1 MTTKERTAEYRE
13 PKEPD
18 LEYVEKDLE
27 GELENRE
34 EHPNS
39 NYEAMNQHMV
49 KFSDE
54 LKGLNEKFALDF
66 DQRKNPADYEL
77 SERKEMLESVKD
89 AFNGTDWNS
98 ADERRAAADDI
109 SETMFQPM
117 YRRVEL
123 AEAASQYKL
132 SDEFIEEIKKNQVE
146 EMRAIRLD
154 GGQEAMMFTVA
165 DIETAERL
173 AAQSG
178 GAFRVANT
186 REMNQYRDQ
195 FADALYESD
204 KDPGA
209 MERMEQALEGAIDHY
224 GGKLPQD
231 RRDGEGAEYRTE
243 TKEGQTEHEAEE
255 KTQEE
260 MEETEADRALFW
272 GMESLEEEVLEH
284 QVREIVHEKLSHLA
298 EYADELRTRGSGDA
312 AAAAEIHKAAYQMYH
327 RDLMEAVE
335 KGDEEEF
342 LKVAGRAKSE
352 SLELVES
359 LRENSGFIDNW
370 DYRQPGLPESFS
382 SVQEVKDYINEVDR
396 LSREYENDMND
407 QAYNMVTEFLRQMDE
422 RLEAIE
428 STAGTSPDAEGT
440 EESFRELR
448 QMAGG
453 MDHLMRTEDPVYWEL
468 HGLEEKERLNRLEDM
483 TDLYI
488 ERAIESTEDER
499 KEDVRLVLGLVRERM
514 AQQMEREGNYEERLV
529 EERGEHPANAF
540 RMTHNGILEEM
551 KSIEG
556 YADTI
561 AEGTSDL
568 TAREGIRAKPLL
580 EEFTPSGNEE
590 EYDAEV
596 DRYLYEAAKIAPNYD
611 QLDAHLRE
619 NNDIIG
625 SEENLQLMEHMSR
638 RFRKI
643 MDEMLSSE
651 GRPESFEERAQEA
664 AQLSRIMVGM
674 VKYHEE
680 EE

>member
-13 PKEPD
+13 PKEKD
-18 LEYVEKDLE
+18 LEYLEKDLE

-34 EHPNS
+34 GHPNS

-77 SERKEMLESVKD
+77 SERKDMLESVKD
-89 AFNGTDWNS
+89 AFNGADWNS

-132 SDEFIEEIKKNQVE
+132 SDKFIEEIKKSQVE
-146 EMRAIRLD
+146 EMRAIHLE

-178 GAFRVANT
+178 GTFRVANT

-209 MERMEQALEGAIDHY
+209 MERMEKALEGAIDYY

-231 RRDGEGAEYRTE
+231 RRDGEGVEYRAE
-243 TKEGQTEHEAEE
+243 AEEGQAEHEAYE

-260 MEETEADRALFW
+260 LEETEADRALFW
-272 GMESLEEEVLEH
+272 GMESLEEEALEH
-284 QVREIVHEKLSHLA
+284 QVREIVHEKLGHLA
-298 EYADELRTRGSGDA
+298 EYADELRAKNSSDA
-312 AAAAEIHKAAYQMYH
+312 AAAAEIHKAAYQMH
-327 RDLMEAVE
+327 HKDLMEAVE

-342 LKVAGRAKSE
+342 LKVAGRAWKE

-359 LRENSGFIDNW
+359 LQENSGFIDNR

-382 SVQEVKDYINEVDR
+382 SVQEVRDYINEVDR
-396 LSREYENDMND
+396 LSREYEGDMND

-428 STAGTSPDAEGT
+428 STAGEHPDAEGT

-468 HGLEEKERLNRLEDM
+468 HGLEKEEKLNRLEDM

-514 AQQMEREGNYEERLV
+514 AHRMERDGNYEGDLV
-529 EERGEHPANAF
+529 EQGEHPANAF
-540 RMTHNGILEEM
+540 RRSNNGILEEM

-568 TAREGIRAKPLL
+568 TGAEGIRAKPLL

-596 DRYLYEAAKIAPNYD
+596 DRYLYEAARIAPEYE
-611 QLDAHLRE
+611 QLDAQLVE
-619 NNDIIG
+619 NNDISG
-625 SEENLQLMEHMSR
+625 SEENLQLMEDMSR

-643 MDEMLSSE
+643 MEEMLSSE

-664 AQLSRIMVGM
+664 AQLSRIMAGM
-674 VKYHEE
+674 VRYNEE
-680 EE
+680 DE